1 MGELLVDRMRKVIL
15 GVSMSLDGRIAR
27 VDGGVDFLRTPKA
40 HPIGAFFA
48 PMDTAIMGR
57 KTLDAGLRM
66 TGGKLPKTAMRIYVM
81 SRRTKPGERSGVIF
95 VNEPPGAFV
104 ARLRQQ
110 SGTDIWLM
118 GGGELAREF
127 LREDLVDEM
136 YLGIAPVLLGE
147 GIPLFPIGFPQRE
160 FSLTENKSYAEGLV
174 TLKYERTR
182 ESARPKQNKNRLI
195 KSASGKNAR

>member
-1 MGELLVDRMRKVIL
+1 MGGTRKVIL

-27 VDGGVDFLRTPKA
+27 ANGDVDFLRTPRE

-48 PMDTAIMGR
+48 PIDNAIMGR

-66 TGGKLPKTAMRIYVM
+66 TGGKLPKTAMKMYVM
-81 SRRTKPGERSGVIF
+81 SRTTEPGERGGVIF
-95 VNEPPGAFV
+95 VNEPPGALV
-104 ARLRQQ
+104 ARLRKQ

-118 GGGELAREF
+118 GGGELTREF
-127 LREDLVDEM
+127 LKADLVDEM

-147 GIPLFPIGFPQRE
+147 GIPLFPIGFPQRD
-160 FSLTENKSYAEGLV
+160 FALTESKSYSEGLV

-182 ESARPKQNKNRLI
+182 ENARPEQ
-195 KSASGKNAR
+195 ARKMRDSS

>member
-1 MGELLVDRMRKVIL
+1 VGGTRKVIL

-27 VDGGVDFLRTPKA
+27 ANGDVDFLRTPRE
-40 HPIGAFFA
+40 HPVGAFFA
-48 PMDTAIMGR
+48 RMDTAIMGR

-66 TGGKLPKTAMRIYVM
+66 TGGKLPKTAMKMYVM
-81 SRRTKPGERSGVIF
+81 SRTTEPGEHGGVIF
-95 VNEPPGAFV
+95 VNEPPSAFV

-118 GGGELAREF
+118 GGGELTREF
-127 LREDLVDEM
+127 LKADLVDEM

-160 FSLTENKSYAEGLV
+160 FALTENKSYSEGLV

-182 ESARPKQNKNRLI
+182 ENGRPSKEKR
-195 KSASGKNAR
+195 GR